1 MCMHLAGVAT
11 YVVPSDSGSKFVY
24 TVMQAWRAA
33 NRGHRPIVITAITAV
48 TDRLQTRNGP

>member
-1 MCMHLAGVAT
+1 MYMYLAGVAT